1 MLALAPGVSPFFLL
15 TRTRMVK
22 DGYKFAAAP
31 LLVGIIA
38 MALHWTWLGGVLIFL
53 GLFVM
58 FFFRDPE
65 RTPPQDQDTIVSPA
79 DGRIMEV
86 VEESRD
92 AKPGRRISVFLSIFD
107 VHVNRSPVAG
117 RITAI
122 KYRTGK
128 FYAAMRG
135 RASAE
140 NEQNSFF
147 VQSERGEVVFTQ
159 IAGWVARRIVCW
171 KSVGDSVIRGERVG
185 MIRFGSRMDIWLPEG
200 VEIVV
205 RPGQHVAG
213 GKSVLARW
221 K

>member
-1 MLALAPGVSPFFLL
+1 
-15 TRTRMVK
+15 MVT

-31 LLVGIIA
+31 LLVGIVAVI
-38 MALHWTWLGGVLIFL
+38 LHWNWLGGVLIFL
-53 GLFVM
+53 GFFVM

-65 RTPPQDQDTIVSPA
+65 RTPPPDPDTIVSPA

-92 AKPGRRISVFLSIFD
+92 GKPGRRISVFLSIFD

-117 RITAI
+117 RITA
-122 KYRTGK
+122 
-128 FYAAMRG
+128 MRG

-140 NEQNSFF
+140 NEQNAFY
-147 VQSERGEVVFTQ
+147 VQSDRGEVVFKQ

-171 KSVGDSVIRGERVG
+171 KAVGESVIRGERVG
-185 MIRFGSRMDIWLPEG
+185 MIRFGSRMDIWLPEA
-200 VEIVV
+200 VEILV

-213 GKSVLARW
+213 GASALARW

>member
-1 MLALAPGVSPFFLL
+1 
-15 TRTRMVK
+15 MVK
-22 DGYKFAAAP
+22 DGYKFAAVP
-31 LLVGIIA
+31 LLAGVVAAG
-38 MALHWTWLGGVLIFL
+38 LHWNWLAGVLIFL

-58 FFFRDPE
+58 FFFRDPK
-65 RTPPQDQDTIVSPA
+65 RTPPADTDTIVSPA
-79 DGRIMEV
+79 DGRVMEV
-86 VEESRD
+86 VEESL
-92 AKPGRRISVFLSIFD
+92 KGVPGRRISVFLSIFD

-122 KYRTGK
+122 EYRTGK

-140 NEQNSFF
+140 NEQNAFY
-147 VQSERGEVVFTQ
+147 VQSDRGEVVFKQ

-185 MIRFGSRMDIWLPEG
+185 MIRFGSRMDIWLPDR

-213 GKSVLARW
+213 GSSILARW

>member
-1 MLALAPGVSPFFLL
+1 
-15 TRTRMVK
+15 MVK
-22 DGYKFAAAP
+22 DGYKFAAPP
-31 LLVGIIA
+31 LLIGIIGIV
-38 MALHWTWLGGVLIFL
+38 LHWNWIGGVLIFL

-65 RTPPQDQDTIVSPA
+65 RTPPQDPGTIVSPA
-79 DGRIMEV
+79 DGRVMEV
-86 VEESRD
+86 LEELLD
-92 AKPGRRISVFLSIFD
+92 GKPGLRISVFLSIFD
-107 VHVNRSPVAG
+107 VHVNRTPVAG

-122 KYRTGK
+122 EYRTGK

-140 NEQNSFF
+140 NEQNAFH
-147 VQSERGEVVFTQ
+147 VQTDHGEVVFKQ

-200 VEIVV
+200 VEILV
-205 RPGQHVAG
+205 RPGQHVAAG
-213 GKSVLARW
+213 SSALARW

>member
-1 MLALAPGVSPFFLL
+1 
-15 TRTRMVK
+15 MVR

-31 LLVGIIA
+31 LLVGIVGVV
-38 MALHWTWLGGVLIFL
+38 LHWNWLGGVLIFL

-65 RTPPQDQDTIVSPA
+65 RTPPADQETIVSPA
-79 DGRIMEV
+79 DGRVMEI

-92 AKPGRRISVFLSIFD
+92 GKPGRRISVFLSIFD

-122 KYRTGK
+122 EYRTGK

-140 NEQNSFF
+140 NEQNAFY
-147 VQSERGEVVFTQ
+147 VQSDRGEVVFKQ

-171 KSVGDSVIRGERVG
+171 KSVGDSVVRAERVG

-213 GKSVLARW
+213 GTSVLARW

>member
-1 MLALAPGVSPFFLL
+1 
-15 TRTRMVK
+15 MVK
-22 DGYKFAAAP
+22 DGYEFAAVP
-31 LLVGIIA
+31 LIVGIVAVI
-38 MALHWTWLGGVLIFL
+38 LHWNWLGGAFIFL
-53 GLFVM
+53 SLFVM

-65 RTPPQDQDTIVSPA
+65 RTPPQDPNTIVSPA

-86 VEESRD
+86 LEETHEG
-92 AKPGRRISVFLSIFD
+92 KPGRRISVFLSIFD

-117 RITAI
+117 RIAAI
-122 KYRTGK
+122 EYRTGK

-140 NEQNSFF
+140 NEQNTFLVLSDH
-147 VQSERGEVVFTQ
+147 GEVVFKQ

-171 KSVGDSVIRGERVG
+171 KSVGDSVVRGERVG

-200 VEIVV
+200 AEVLV

-213 GKSVLARW
+213 GSSVLARW

>member
-1 MLALAPGVSPFFLL
+1 
-15 TRTRMVK
+15 MVK
-22 DGYKFAAAP
+22 DGYKFAAGP
-31 LLVGIIA
+31 VLLGIVA
-38 MALHWTWLGGVLIFL
+38 VLVHWTWLGGVLIFL
-53 GLFVM
+53 GVFVL

-65 RTPPQDQDTIVSPA
+65 RTPPADPNAIVSPG

-86 VEESRD
+86 VEESREG
-92 AKPGRRISVFLSIFD
+92 KPGLRISVFLSIFD

-117 RITAI
+117 QITAI
-122 KYRTGK
+122 KYQTGK

-135 RASAE
+135 KASAE
-140 NEQNSFF
+140 NEQNAFF
-147 VQSERGEVVFTQ
+147 VRSERGEIVFKQ

-185 MIRFGSRMDIWLPEG
+185 MIRFGSRMDIWLPEE

-213 GKSVLARW
+213 GTSVLARW

>member
-1 MLALAPGVSPFFLL
+1 MI
-15 TRTRMVK
+15 K

-31 LLVGIIA
+31 LLIGIVA
-38 MALHWTWLGGVLIFL
+38 VLLHWTWLGGVLIFL
-53 GLFVM
+53 GLFVL

-65 RTPPQDQDTIVSPA
+65 RTPPPDQDTIVSPA

-92 AKPGRRISVFLSIFD
+92 GKPGRRISVFLSIFD

-117 RITAI
+117 RITSI
-122 KYRTGK
+122 EYRTGK

-135 RASAE
+135 RASTE
-140 NEQNSFF
+140 NEQNAFY
-147 VQSERGEVVFTQ
+147 VQSDRGEVVFKQ
-159 IAGWVARRIVCW
+159 IAGWVARRIVVW
-171 KSVGDSVIRGERVG
+171 KAAGDSVIRGERVG
-185 MIRFGSRMDIWLPEG
+185 MIRFGSRTDIWLPEE

-213 GKSVLARW
+213 GTSVLARW

>member
-1 MLALAPGVSPFFLL
+1 
-15 TRTRMVK
+15 MVK
-22 DGYKFAAAP
+22 DGYKFAAVP
-31 LLVGIIA
+31 LLAGVLAAG
-38 MALHWTWLGGVLIFL
+38 LHWNWLAGLLIFL

-58 FFFRDPE
+58 FFFRDPK
-65 RTPPQDQDTIVSPA
+65 RTPPADPATIVSPA
-79 DGRIMEV
+79 DGRIMVV
-86 VEESRD
+86 VEESRNGQ
-92 AKPGRRISVFLSIFD
+92 PGRRISVFLSIFD

-117 RITAI
+117 RITSI
-122 KYRTGK
+122 VYRTGK

-140 NEQNSFF
+140 NEQNAFH
-147 VQSERGEVVFTQ
+147 VLTDRGEVVFTQ

-171 KSVGDSVIRGERVG
+171 KSVGDSVMRGERVG

-200 VEIVV
+200 VEVLV

-213 GKSVLARW
+213 GTSVLARW

>member
-1 MLALAPGVSPFFLL
+1 
-15 TRTRMVK
+15 MVK
-22 DGYKFAAAP
+22 DGYKFAAVP
-31 LLVGIIA
+31 ILLGAVA
-38 MALHWTWLGGVLIFL
+38 VALHWAWVGGVLLFL
-53 GLFVM
+53 GVFVL

-65 RTPPQDQDTIVSPA
+65 RTPPSDPESIVSPA
-79 DGRIMEV
+79 DGRVMEV
-86 VEESRD
+86 VEESRGEH
-92 AKPGRRISVFLSIFD
+92 AGRRISIFLSIFD

-122 KYRTGK
+122 EYRSGK

-140 NEQNSFF
+140 NEQNAFHVS
-147 VQSERGEVVFTQ
+147 SERGDIVFKQ

-171 KSVGDSVIRGERVG
+171 KSVGDSVTRGERVG
-185 MIRFGSRMDIWLPEG
+185 MIRFGSRTDIWLPDR
-200 VEIVV
+200 VDILV

-213 GKSVLARW
+213 GTSILARW

>member
-1 MLALAPGVSPFFLL
+1 
-15 TRTRMVK
+15 MVK
-22 DGYKFAAAP
+22 DGYKFASGP
-31 LLVGIIA
+31 LLLGILALI
-38 MALHWTWLGGVLIFL
+38 LHWNWLGGVLLFL
-53 GLFVM
+53 GIFVM

-65 RTPPQDQDTIVSPA
+65 RTPPADTDTIVSPA
-79 DGRIMEV
+79 DGRVMEI
-86 VEESRD
+86 VEESHHGQ
-92 AKPGRRISVFLSIFD
+92 PGQRISVFLSIFD

-140 NEQNSFF
+140 NEQNAFT
-147 VQSERGEVVFTQ
+147 VQSDRGEVVFTQ

-171 KSVGDSVIRGERVG
+171 KAVNDSVLRGERVG
-185 MIRFGSRMDIWLPEG
+185 MIRFGSRMDIWLPAG
-200 VEIVV
+200 VEILV

-213 GKSVLARW
+213 GASVLARW

>member
-1 MLALAPGVSPFFLL
+1 
-15 TRTRMVK
+15 MVK
-22 DGYKFAAAP
+22 DGYKVAAPP
-31 LLVGIIA
+31 LLVGVVA
-38 MALHWTWLGGVLIFL
+38 VLLQWYWLGGVLIFL
-53 GLFVM
+53 GLFIM
-58 FFFRDPE
+58 FFFRNPE
-65 RTPPQDQDTIVSPA
+65 RTPPADPNMIVSPA

-86 VEESRD
+86 GEESMKG
-92 AKPGRRISVFLSIFD
+92 KPGRRISVFLSIFD

-117 RITAI
+117 PITAI
-122 KYRTGK
+122 EYRAGK

-140 NEQNSFF
+140 NEQNAFHVST
-147 VQSERGEVVFTQ
+147 ERGDVVFKQ

-171 KSVGDSVIRGERVG
+171 KSAGDSVMRGERVG

-200 VEIVV
+200 VDILV

-213 GKSVLARW
+213 GTSILARW